1 MEEPKSRMKR
11 AVDIAM
17 RQLQNSSELKKARF
31 AKINEAE
38 MMLLGKVKQR
48 SRTLFNVPLP
58 VLSGFYDKICADLDD
73 PLQVKVKNTASKN
86 LIAIRGINA
95 SFSIE
100 RKSLRP
106 EARWDYKDRQ
116 GRKYAIATSRAVHKI
131 YSTEGPYQNI
141 LQTTNPF
148 YFHCQGRLSQ
158 GAGILEN
165 HWFAGEE
172 AVMKTKRNLVDGMKE
187 GIYDRDAVKLLLE
200 RSKNKDYLDKLS
212 EFSTDMDA
220 HFRALNMDP
229 DANNY
234 VGEVTFQLC
243 EWVLEL
249 DGKRHYLLFDPWTRT
264 GLRLCPLTDIQPSN
278 LYPWVSYTT
287 HEDDQNFWT
296 TSILADILYP
306 IADSIVT
313 LFNQDLTNRAKRNM
327 NSRYYDREMVKNVAK
342 LDEAQYRPDTLV
354 PIETFGGTRKIS
366 DGVYQFTTPELTG
379 TVDLINWLTMFT
391 GEQVGSDQNI
401 PNPKKGGN
409 SATNNIIFAEIQ
421 QLSKRVDYR
430 SHSYTEAWGE
440 LMLRY
445 IDGLKDNLSDKEAID
460 MLGPELGFGFK
471 DALREVD
478 VTKDD
483 IAIISTKEQ
492 NAEDAMKKQQKNAA
506 LDMIGKDPVLAA
518 RANPEWRLEK
528 VLADVGGWEKE
539 EVEEAMDLRG
549 MGGEQ
554 EQFAEAELAIK
565 ILLKGDEPDHFWN
578 ATVTFQ
584 RKLLDFE
591 RQHHVELMKKK
602 LSMKFLKYV
611 RDHAQTVAEN
621 MAQLA
626 VRLKQ
631 SQQAAGGAGGAQPQG
646 KPAGGAPAPQGGA
659 AASPQPGAQ
668 VGPSQPQVGQA
679 KALPTVNMKR

>member
-1 MEEPKSRMKR
+1 
-11 AVDIAM
+11 M
-17 RQLQNSSELKKARF
+17 RQLQNSTELKKARF
-31 AKINEAE
+31 QKINEAE
-38 MMLLGKVKQR
+38 MMLLGKVKQK

-58 VLSGFYDKICADLDD
+58 VLSGFYDKLCADMDD
-73 PLQVKVKNTASKN
+73 PLQVKVKNSATKN
-86 LIAIRGINA
+86 LVAIKGINA
-95 SFSIE
+95 AFSIE

-116 GRKYAIATSRAVHKI
+116 GRKYAVATSRAIHKI

-141 LQTTNPF
+141 LQTENP
-148 YFHCQGRLSQ
+148 YLFHCQGRLAS

-165 HWFAGEE
+165 HLFAGVEG
-172 AVMKTKRNLVDGMKE
+172 VMKTKHDLIKGVKKLD
-187 GIYDRDAVKLLLE
+187 YDREGVKLLIE

-212 EFSTDMDA
+212 EFNDDMNA

-234 VGEVTFQLC
+234 VGEVTFNLC
-243 EWVLEL
+243 EWVLTM
-249 DGKRHYLLFDPWTRT
+249 DGERYYLLFDPWTRT
-264 GLRLCPLTDIQPSN
+264 GIRICKLTDIQPSN

-327 NSRYYDREMVKNVAK
+327 NSRYYDREMIKNVAK

-354 PIETFGGTRKIS
+354 PVETFGGTRKIS
-366 DGVYQFTTPELTG
+366 EGVYMFTTPEITG

-391 GEQVGSDQNI
+391 GEEVGADQNI
-401 PNPKKGGN
+401 PSPKKGGQ
-409 SATNNIIFAEIQ
+409 SASNNIIFAEIQ

-460 MLGPELGFGFK
+460 LLGPELGFGFK
-471 DALREVD
+471 DALKEVD
-478 VTKDD
+478 ITKDD
-483 IAIISTKEQ
+483 ITIISTKEQ
-492 NAEDAMKKQQKNAA
+492 NQEDAMKKQQKSGS
-506 LDMIGKDPVLAA
+506 LDKIIGSQELMQ
-518 RANPEWRLEK
+518 RANPEWMLEK
-528 VLADVGGWEKE
+528 LLADVGGWEKE

-554 EQFAEAELAIK
+554 AQFAEAELAIK
-565 ILLKGDEPDHFWN
+565 TLLKGDEPEHYWN
-578 ATVTFQ
+578 ATITFQ
-584 RKLLDFE
+584 RKILDFE
-591 RQHHVELMKKK
+591 RQHHVELMKDK

-611 RDHAQTVAEN
+611 RDHTQTVAEN

-626 VRLKQ
+626 VRIKQ
-631 SQQAAGGAGGAQPQG
+631 SQADASKGAQA
-646 KPAGGAPAPQGGA
+646 PAGGAPAK
-659 AASPQPGAQ
+659 PGAGGPAAPVKGGQ
-668 VGPSQPQVGQA
+668 VGPKQPQVQA
-679 KALPTVNMKR
+679 PQALPAVNMKR

>member
-1 MEEPKSRMKR
+1 MEVSKTLMKK

-17 RQLQNSSELKKARF
+17 RQLQNSTELKRARF
-31 AKINEAE
+31 QKINEAE
-38 MMLLGKVKQR
+38 MMLLGKVKQK

-58 VLSGFYDKICADLDD
+58 VLSGFYDKLCADMDD
-73 PLQVKVKNTASKN
+73 PLMVKVKNSASKN
-86 LIAIRGINA
+86 LVAIKGINA
-95 SFSIE
+95 AFTIE
-100 RKSLRP
+100 RRSLRP

-131 YSTEGPYQNI
+131 YSTEGPYSSI
-141 LQTTNPF
+141 LQTENP
-148 YFHCQGRLSQ
+148 YLFHCQGRLSQ

-165 HWFAGEE
+165 HLFCGVEG
-172 AVMKTKRNLVDGMKE
+172 VMKTKHDLIE
-187 GIYDRDAVKLLLE
+187 GVKRGDYDREGVKLLIE
-200 RSKNKDYLDKLS
+200 RSKNKDYLDKMS
-212 EFSTDMDA
+212 EFNDDMNA

-234 VGEVTFQLC
+234 VGEVTFNEC
-243 EWVLEL
+243 EWVLTM
-249 DGKRHYLLFDPWTRT
+249 DGKRWYLLFDPWTRT
-264 GLRLCPLTDIQPSN
+264 GIRLCPLTDIQPSN

-327 NSRYYDREMVKNVAK
+327 NSRYYDREMIKNVAK

-354 PIETFGGTRKIS
+354 PVETFGGTRKIQE
-366 DGVYQFTTPELTG
+366 GVYTFTTPEISG

-391 GEQVGSDQNI
+391 GEQVGADQNI
-401 PNPKKGGN
+401 PSPKKGGAG
-409 SATNNIIFAEIQ
+409 SASNNIIFAEIQ

-445 IDGLKDNLSDKEAID
+445 IDGLKENLSDKEAID
-460 MLGPELGFGFK
+460 LLGPELGFGFK
-471 DALREVD
+471 DALKEVD

-483 IAIISTKEQ
+483 ITIISTKQQ
-492 NAEDAMKKQQKNAA
+492 NQEDAMKKQQKSGSIDKITASQE
-506 LDMIGKDPVLAA
+506 LMQ
-518 RANPEWRLEK
+518 RANPEWILEK
-528 VLADVGGWEKE
+528 ILADVGGWEKE

-554 EQFAEAELAIK
+554 AQFAEAELAIK
-565 ILLKGDEPDHFWN
+565 TLLKGDEPEHYWN
-578 ATVTFQ
+578 ATITFS
-584 RKLLDFE
+584 RKILDFE
-591 RQHHVELMKKK
+591 RQHHVELMKQK

-611 RDHAQTVAEN
+611 RDHSQTVAEN

-626 VRLKQ
+626 VRIKQ
-631 SQQAAGGAGGAQPQG
+631 SQADASKGASG
-646 KPAGGAPAPQGGA
+646 GGAPA
-659 AASPQPGAQ
+659 QPPAKGAQ
-668 VGPSQPQVGQA
+668 IGPTQPQARPPAQSQPV
-679 KALPTVNMKR
+679 VNMR